1 MDETGRRGCGACRE
15 GEYGRPLGMAFQ
27 PIVDVHTRQVF
38 AFEALVRG
46 PEGESAGSVIAS
58 VIPEQLYAFDQACR
72 IAAIEQAAALG
83 VEHVPAL
90 SINFMPN
97 AVYEPRACIRATLET
112 ADRVAFPP
120 ERLIFEITEAEAVR
134 DPRHL
139 TRIVEAYQAMGF
151 RTALDDFG
159 AGHSNLGL
167 LAQFRPD
174 IVKLDMML
182 IRGIDQDMRRQA
194 LVRACVGLCA
204 ELDITLVA
212 EGVETGAEYA
222 SLLSLGVRLQQGYLL
237 AKPAFRSLPTPVF
250 QSEIAD
256 ARRRVA

>member
-1 MDETGRRGCGACRE
+1 MGETERRSCGACRE
-15 GEYGRPLGMAFQ
+15 GGFGRPLAMAFQ
-27 PIVDVHTRQVF
+27 PIVDIRMQQIF

-46 PEGESAGSVIAS
+46 PAGESAGSVIAS
-58 VIPEQLYAFDQACR
+58 VMPEQLYAFDQACR

-97 AVYEPRACIRATLET
+97 AVYEPRACIRATLDT
-112 ADRVAFPP
+112 ADRVGFPP

-159 AGHSNLGL
+159 AGHSNLDL

-174 IVKLDMML
+174 IVKLDMVL
-182 IRGIDQDMRRQA
+182 VRGIDADARRQA
-194 LVRACVGLCA
+194 LVRACVGLCL
-204 ELDITLVA
+204 ELDIALVA
-212 EGVETGAEYA
+212 EGVETAAEYSA
-222 SLLSLGVRLQQGYLL
+222 LAALGVRLQQGYWL
-237 AKPAFRSLPTPVF
+237 AKPGFRSLPAPVYP
-250 QSEIAD
+250 EEP
-256 ARRRVA
+256 RRLVA